1 MGASSMNIGI
11 FGATGTIGRRVVAE
25 ALSRNHAVTA
35 LTHDPTHSPPQQG
48 ALTWKLADILQVN
61 SIAAII
67 PGLDVLVSAYGP
79 GPRTNSAGQFPPG
92 AVDEA
97 IRRADTLVTAARAL
111 LKALEKRPSLRLI
124 VVGGAASLEVQPGL
138 QAADSPLVP
147 AMLKTVGLPEG
158 YMAVI
163 RAHGDALNLYR
174 TSNRHWTYFSP
185 AAVIAPGQRTGRF
198 RLGADQL
205 IVDEKGQSRIS
216 CEDYAVALVDEIEL
230 PRHLQRRFTIG
241 Y

>member
-1 MGASSMNIGI
+1 MNIGI
-11 FGATGTIGRRVVAE
+11 VGATGMIGQRVLAE
-25 ALSRNHAVTA
+25 ALSRNHTVTA
-35 LTHDPTHSPPQQG
+35 LTHNPTQILRQQG
-48 ALTWKLADILQVN
+48 GVTWKVADVLQAE
-61 SIAAII
+61 SIAAIL
-67 PGLDVLVSAYGP
+67 PMLDVLVSTYGP
-79 GPRTNSAGQFPPG
+79 GPHRNSAGQHPPE

-111 LKALEKRPSLRLI
+111 LKALESRPSLRLI
-124 VVGGAASLEVQPGL
+124 VVGGAASLEIQPGL
-138 QAADSPLVP
+138 QAADSPLMP
-147 AMLKTVGLPEG
+147 AVLKQAGLPEG
-158 YMAVI
+158 YTAVI

-174 TSNRHWTYFSP
+174 TSNRNWTYFSP

-205 IVDEKGQSRIS
+205 IVDERGQSRIS

-230 PRHLQRRFTIG
+230 PRHVQRRFTIG

>member
-1 MGASSMNIGI
+1 MHIGI
-11 FGATGTIGRRVVAE
+11 FGATGMIGQRVLAE
-25 ALSRNHAVTA
+25 AVNRNHTVTA
-35 LTHDPTHSPPQQG
+35 LTHDPTHIPRQQG
-48 ALTWKLADILQVN
+48 GVTWKVADVLQADSITAILPN
-61 SIAAII
+61 
-67 PGLDVLVSAYGP
+67 LDVLVSAYGP
-79 GPRTNSAGQFPPG
+79 GPRSNSAGQHPPE

-111 LKALEKRPSLRLI
+111 LKALENRPSLRLI
-124 VVGGAASLEVQPGL
+124 VVGGAASLEIQPGL
-138 QAADSPLVP
+138 QAADSPLMP
-147 AMLKTVGLPEG
+147 AVLKQAGLPEG
-158 YMAVI
+158 YIAVI

-174 TSNRHWTYFSP
+174 TSNRNWTYFSP

-205 IVDEKGQSRIS
+205 IVDEKGQSRIA

-230 PRHLQRRFTIG
+230 PRHVQRRFTIG